1 MQSKSSLLASD
12 GWSLTACL
20 SNLQL
25 ILRQE
30 MCVQLASFAM
40 QSTAGSLQ
48 SLCWASSAV
57 GGIASAY
64 FSGALVD
71 AYGPRGVFGLTA
83 VFPLMV
89 SLSAVFISEQPVAST
104 ARHRRNSGDGQQD
117 KAESGTVTRLAHSQ
131 SLQLNS
137 CALSCAW

>member
-1 MQSKSSLLASD
+1 
-12 GWSLTACL
+12 
-20 SNLQL
+20 
-25 ILRQE
+25 
-30 MCVQLASFAM
+30 M

-48 SLCWASSAV
+48 SLCWASAAV

-104 ARHRRNSGDGQQD
+104 ARHRRNSGSAQQD
-117 KAESGTVTRLAHSQ
+117 KAESGTASRVVHPQ
-131 SLQLNS
+131 SLWLNS
-137 CALSCAW
+137 FALSCVW

>member
-1 MQSKSSLLASD
+1 MDAYGPRGVFGLTVVFLFITTVVAITSTQLMIPVLL
-12 GWSLTACL
+12 
-20 SNLQL
+20 
-25 ILRQE
+25 
-30 MCVQLASFAM
+30 

-89 SLSAVFISEQPVAST
+89 SLSAVFISEQPVIG
-104 ARHRRNSGDGQQD
+104 NSNRQKRGSEDEED
-117 KAESGTVTRLAHSQ
+117 KAESGVHCTH
-131 SLQLNS
+131 
-137 CALSCAW
+137 

>member
-1 MQSKSSLLASD
+1 M
-12 GWSLTACL
+12 
-20 SNLQL
+20 
-25 ILRQE
+25 
-30 MCVQLASFAM
+30 
-40 QSTAGSLQ
+40 
-48 SLCWASSAV
+48 

-117 KAESGTVTRLAHSQ
+117 KAESGAVIRMVHSQ
-131 SLQLNS
+131 SLW
-137 CALSCAW
+137 CALLHKESSANTFSLVAKTVCGFTALLLVKSLNHLEVVILSVILTCCGIAEVLQLK

>member
-1 MQSKSSLLASD
+1 MTDGALL
-12 GWSLTACL
+12 
-20 SNLQL
+20 
-25 ILRQE
+25 
-30 MCVQLASFAM
+30 

-48 SLCWASSAV
+48 SLCWASAAV

-89 SLSAVFISEQPVAST
+89 SLSAVFISEQPVVKGRHKHGKDDADAAETGST
-104 ARHRRNSGDGQQD
+104 W
-117 KAESGTVTRLAHSQ
+117 TVACINIVALVAMIQRAVAVKHLRFVACTVAAQACFCRL
-131 SLQLNS
+131 L
-137 CALSCAW
+137 

>member
-1 MQSKSSLLASD
+1 ML
-12 GWSLTACL
+12 
-20 SNLQL
+20 
-25 ILRQE
+25 
-30 MCVQLASFAM
+30 

-89 SLSAVFISEQPVAST
+89 SLSAVFISEQPVVRS
-104 ARHRRNSGDGQQD
+104 ARHKRGPSEG
-117 KAESGTVTRLAHSQ
+117 KADEIESGGILILREIAMT
-131 SLQLNS
+131 
-137 CALSCAW
+137 LS